1 MDRIQPQA
9 AANEVYRL
17 PPKLF
22 DARCRAC
29 WFVAAAVAL
38 VVASFWSLDLQ
49 WAKFLSPDAVGR
61 MGRFLGEL
69 LSPNLEPVFLRKL
82 LPAAMETLAM
92 SVIGTLLAVV
102 AGLLLALP

>member
-1 MDRIQPQA
+1 MARIPRQA

-29 WFVAAAVAL
+29 WFVAAALAL

-49 WAKFLSPDAVGR
+49 WARFLSAEAFAR
-61 MGRFLGEL
+61 MGRFAE
-69 LSPNLEPVFLRKL
+69 
-82 LPAAMETLAM
+82 AAQAIERRQSAG
-92 SVIGTLLAVV
+92 IGKYQR
-102 AGLLLALP
+102 

>member
-1 MDRIQPQA
+1 MSRIPRQA

-29 WFVAAAVAL
+29 WFVAAAFAL

-49 WAKFLSPDAVGR
+49 WAKFLSAGVVFELCSVLVGPFDGLAIP
-61 MGRFLGEL
+61 MLCLGVIPEL
-69 LSPNLEPVFLRKL
+69 
-82 LPAAMETLAM
+82 
-92 SVIGTLLAVV
+92 
-102 AGLLLALP
+102 

>member
-1 MDRIQPQA
+1 VNGTHGTHRTAA

-29 WFVAAAVAL
+29 WFVAAALAL

-49 WAKFLSPDAVGR
+49 WARFASLDALAR
-61 MGRFLGEL
+61 MGRFGAEL
-69 LSPNLEPVFLRKL
+69 LSPNLQP
-82 LPAAMETLAM
+82 
-92 SVIGTLLAVV
+92 
-102 AGLLLALP
+102 ALPRASCCRRRSRRWRCRWWAR